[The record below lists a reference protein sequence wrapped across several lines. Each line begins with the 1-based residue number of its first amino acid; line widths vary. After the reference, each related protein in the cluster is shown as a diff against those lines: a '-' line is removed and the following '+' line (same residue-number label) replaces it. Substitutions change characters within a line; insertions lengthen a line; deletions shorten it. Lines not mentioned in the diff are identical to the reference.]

1 MLICVTSNM
10 LNVNIN
16 RLIGTPKELIDPY
29 LTSFIRLYVTYNLI
43 ECLRIGQPW
52 KILMLF
58 VALLAK

>member
-1 MLICVTSNM
+1 M
-10 LNVNIN
+10 LNVNIY

-43 ECLRIGQPW
+43 ECLRIGQWW